1 MLATSLAPRSLRIPV
16 SEEKDTVIG
25 YHHQPPLASINTGRS
40 MNQQTLI
47 STYISIHISHIDL
60 QVQHQSEVKSSLSK
74 VVKLMLVVICKMC
87 ERIKFSLSLVYF

>member
-16 SEEKDTVIG
+16 SEEKDTVIE
-25 YHHQPPLASINTGRS
+25 YHHQPPLASINMGRS

-60 QVQHQSEVKSSLSK
+60 QVQHQNEVKSSLSK

-87 ERIKFSLSLVYF
+87 KRIKFSLSLVYF